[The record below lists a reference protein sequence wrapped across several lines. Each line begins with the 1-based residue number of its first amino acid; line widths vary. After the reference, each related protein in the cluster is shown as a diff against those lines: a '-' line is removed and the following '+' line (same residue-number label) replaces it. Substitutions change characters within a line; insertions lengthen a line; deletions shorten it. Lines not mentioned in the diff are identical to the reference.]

1 MAMSATLAR
10 ETHEEAELTPSVT
23 VQLQS
28 ILRGLKFG
36 SVELT
41 VHDGRI
47 VQIERKERVR
57 FTNGL

>member
-1 MAMSATLAR
+1 MSANTAR
-10 ETHEEAELTPSVT
+10 EWHDEEGSLPRVVT
-23 VQLQS
+23 DQLRT

-57 FTNGL
+57 FNHGS